1 MSRKTSFKEQMFRV
15 LNSKNC
21 FGQSKYQAKQ
31 ESYQNG
37 NNGKVNGIYS
47 KKTMKDYNAKAEA
60 VYEKTVADGSAE
72 AEKITASAKSK
83 TNELAEE
90 IVRWIVSGDC

>member
-1 MSRKTSFKEQMFRV
+1 MEGEKT
-15 LNSKNC
+15 
-21 FGQSKYQAKQ
+21 
-31 ESYQNG
+31 
-37 NNGKVNGIYS
+37 I
-47 KKTMKDYNAKAEA
+47 KDYNAKAEA